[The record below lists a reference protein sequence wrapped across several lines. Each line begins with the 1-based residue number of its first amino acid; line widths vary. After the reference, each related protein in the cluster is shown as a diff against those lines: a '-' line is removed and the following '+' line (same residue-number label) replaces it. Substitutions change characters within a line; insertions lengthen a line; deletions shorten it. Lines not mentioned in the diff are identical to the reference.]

1 MGCCALEG
9 GDAVSA
15 IPIRNLMNCAAQ
27 PFRWRQQE
35 ELEMNPKRSKS
46 RHGRK
51 MPMVHPNAAAIDVG
65 ATMHMAAVRAD
76 RTPEPVRSFGTFT
89 ADLHR
94 LVDWFTQCGVETV
107 VMESTSVYWIPV
119 FELLDARG
127 FTVFLVNARDA
138 KHVPG
143 RKTDVSDAQWLQRLH
158 SYGLLRASF
167 RPKGQIAE
175 LRSYVRQRE
184 RLLEYAASHIQ
195 HMQKALT
202 EMNLQLH
209 HVVADITGATGL
221 RIIRAILAG
230 ERDPEA
236 LAALRHYSCHSSAE
250 TIAKA
255 LTGSYRAEHLFALE
269 QALALYTAYREKA
282 SACDV
287 RIEAVLKELSI
298 HRGRDHGAV
307 PPPRRRHRTDQV
319 NALAFDVRAALFAL
333 LGKDITAIDGL
344 GAYLSLKLIAECGD
358 DLSSWPSAKH
368 FTSWL
373 GLAPSNKVSGG
384 KMLSSR
390 TRRSGGRAAA
400 LLRLAAVAVG
410 RTDTALGAFYRR
422 LSSRIGKAKAVT
434 ATARKVAVLFY
445 NAVRHGME
453 YVDPGASSYE
463 TRYRTRVVKSAPAC
477 QGIRVC
483 SPALGAQSW
492 CRRFLGIV
500 LQRQLAD
507 LGVQRLHVDGRWSRT
522 VAAAGTEHI
531 GSSAFELRFPRCDLI
546 GMDVKLLRQLSQRSI
561 ALDGGKRHLRL
572 EGRCVGPARS
582 SLHGRS

>member
-1 MGCCALEG
+1 M
-9 GDAVSA
+9 
-15 IPIRNLMNCAAQ
+15 
-27 PFRWRQQE
+27 
-35 ELEMNPKRSKS
+35 EMNRKKSKT
-46 RHGRK
+46 RVDLT
-51 MPMVHPNAAAIDVG
+51 MPTVHPNAAAIDVG
-65 ATMHMAAVRAD
+65 ATMHTAAVRAD
-76 RTPEPVRSFGTFT
+76 GTPEPVRSFGTFT

-94 LVDWFTQCGVETV
+94 LVDWFTECGVETV
-107 VMESTSVYWIPV
+107 VMESTSVYWIPI

-158 SYGLLRASF
+158 SFGLLRASF
-167 RPKGQIAE
+167 HPKGQIAE
-175 LRSYVRQRE
+175 LRAYVRQRE
-184 RLLEYAASHIQ
+184 RLLQYAASHIQ

-236 LAALRHYSCHSSAE
+236 LARLRHYSCRSSAE

-269 QALALYTAYREKA
+269 QALALYDAYHEKA
-282 SACDV
+282 SACDL
-287 RIEAVLKELSI
+287 RIEAVLKELCI
-298 HRGRDHGAV
+298 HRGRGHGAV
-307 PPPRRRHRTDQV
+307 PPASRRRSRTDQA

-333 LGKDITAIDGL
+333 LGKDLTTIDGL
-344 GAYLSLKLIAECGD
+344 GPYLSLKLIAECGD
-358 DLSSWPSAKH
+358 DLTSWPSAKH

-400 LLRLAAVAVG
+400 LLRLAAVTVG

-434 ATARKVAVLFY
+434 ATARKIAVLFY

-453 YVDPGASSYE
+453 YIDPGASSYE
-463 TRYRTRVVKSAPAC
+463 TRYRTRV
-477 QGIRVC
+477 INN
-483 SPALGAQSW
+483 LH
-492 CRRFLGIV
+492 RRAKAFGFV
-500 LQRQLAD
+500 LQPLEPKA
-507 LGVQRLHVDGRWSRT
+507 G
-522 VAAAGTEHI
+522 AAV
-531 GSSAFELRFPRCDLI
+531 S
-546 GMDVKLLRQLSQRSI
+546 
-561 ALDGGKRHLRL
+561 
-572 EGRCVGPARS
+572 
-582 SLHGRS
+582 